1 MLSPSLSSA
10 NFLLL
15 LFLLHVSL
23 PDYQRDH
30 VVSLFI
36 RAAFTSVGHGDILRF
51 KDVAVGVEVYAGEVS
66 FPVGTKR
73 FIIKLKE
80 STTQN
85 GPLST
90 GIVVVP
96 REVHPIEFVDTIAY
110 TCAASTTK
118 GGCSTNAAGLFIKTV
133 CPPCLPNANTD
144 HMANEGKKIR
154 CSKVCDGDSKG
165 ECKPTAFWYL
175 SNCPRSENTR
185 RSKCFAIGD
194 DDDKK
199 AATQMLELTAGA
211 CVSSRALRCARAAL
225 RTYANLPKAIPFSY
239 HLPPLSRPHAPAVN
253 RREWGNNK
261 NVDHDVSYV
270 KVCDRCSV
278 IKWYACNLNCPT
290 STSYVWVHA
299 KRWGEIVGAA
309 KDHLNNL
316 LNNDIKTFRKLFG
329 APRTA
334 VLQEMLPQCAECAR
348 WLTSKCVQAAMKE
361 FTFSDVDAE
370 TVLEA
375 LAGISTR
382 ACENVKVSACSA
394 MAKKRKNFYSF
405 K

>member
-1 MLSPSLSSA
+1 MAIPRENA
-10 NFLLL
+10 NQ
-15 LFLLHVSL
+15 
-23 PDYQRDH
+23 QRFGIC
-30 VVSLFI
+30 LTA
-36 RAAFTSVGHGDILRF
+36 R
-51 KDVAVGVEVYAGEVS
+51 GVR
-66 FPVGTKR
+66 TR
-73 FIIKLKE
+73 
-80 STTQN
+80 
-85 GPLST
+85 
-90 GIVVVP
+90 VVVP
-96 REVHPIEFVDTIAY
+96 APPSAM
-110 TCAASTTK
+110 TTTRK
-118 GGCSTNAAGLFIKTV
+118 QQHNCSISPQV
-133 CPPCLPNANTD
+133 
-144 HMANEGKKIR
+144 R
-154 CSKVCDGDSKG
+154 
-165 ECKPTAFWYL
+165 AFPL
-175 SNCPRSENTR
+175 AP
-185 RSKCFAIGD
+185 
-194 DDDKK
+194 
-199 AATQMLELTAGA
+199 
-211 CVSSRALRCARAAL
+211 AL

-334 VLQEMLPQCAECAR
+334 VLQEMLPQCAGCAR
-348 WLTSKCVQAAMKE
+348 WLTSQCVRAAMEE

-370 TVLEA
+370 KVLEA
-375 LAGISTR
+375 LAGISRR
-382 ACENVKVSACSA
+382 ACEEVKISACSGTA
-394 MAKKRKNFYSF
+394 TNKKNFNSF